1 MPFPSASA
9 RASLAQGLTDAQ
21 NRAAH
26 LKALSTT
33 TAAAMAAGPTS
44 ATIVLTTLSS
54 LLGVKARLDAIA
66 ALPGMGP
73 FAVEQLGQ
81 EVTLDFQSM
90 ANAVDA
96 VVTWIIANLP
106 RAGGT
111 GYLLVETMDAAGN
124 RVPRMFTVAE
134 MAPLKT
140 RLDTLAA
147 TIA

>member
-26 LKALSTT
+26 LKSLSTN

-81 EVTLDFQSM
+81 DVTFDFTAMS
-90 ANAVDA
+90 NAVDA
-96 VVTWIIANLP
+96 VVAWIIANLP